1 MAGQRGFDPIAIVEC
16 SYALQGSES
25 EWIDQLLEA
34 VAPAI
39 DQGIGVYG
47 FTYRWRDGRLI
58 FTAFAS
64 GHPAWEDTLRQMN
77 DEASADYLASVI
89 DVRKPCFCFSQQVAR
104 LPPQMREWH
113 DSFYRQLGL
122 ADALMV
128 HAADPDGGIGILSPR
143 ALAQTVPARETARWQ
158 RITAHMATALRLRRR
173 IEREAVEGD
182 EAVLSPSGSLLHAT
196 GVAKQADARERLRA
210 AARAMDRARGPLRK
224 NDPQE
229 ALELWRALCAGRW
242 SLVDRFESDGRR
254 FLIAHR
260 NQPHLPDLRGLSQRE
275 ASVAAFAQLGQ
286 TNKEIAYTLG
296 ISPSSVATHLSA
308 ALRKLG
314 LPSRAALAATSF
326 GQGADKPGDQL

>member
-25 EWIDQLLEA
+25 EWIDRLLEA

-39 DQGIGVYG
+39 DQGIGAYG
-47 FTYRWRDGRLI
+47 FTYRWHEGRPV
-58 FTAFAS
+58 FVAFAS
-64 GHPAWEDTLRQMN
+64 GNPVWEDVIRERRDN
-77 DEASADYLASVI
+77 ASADYIANVI
-89 DVRKPCFCFSQQVAR
+89 GAKKSSYTISQQVAR
-104 LPPQMREWH
+104 LPLRVSEWNEK
-113 DSFYRQLGL
+113 SFRWLGFV
-122 ADALMV
+122 DVLMV
-128 HAADPDGGIGILSPR
+128 HAADPDGGLLLMSPLTEKQ
-143 ALAQTVPARETARWQ
+143 AVPARDVARWQ
-158 RITAHMATALRLRRR
+158 RITTHMAAALRLRRR
-173 IEREAVEGD
+173 INQETIED
-182 EAVLSPSGSLLHAT
+182 EAVLSPSGSVLHAT

-210 AARAMDRARGPLRK
+210 AARAMDRARGPLRR

-254 FLIAHR
+254 YLIAHR

-286 TNKEIAYTLG
+286 TNKEIVYTLG

-314 LPSRAALAATSF
+314 LSSRAALAATSF
-326 GQGADKPGDQL
+326 GQRIDKPSDQL

>member
-1 MAGQRGFDPIAIVEC
+1 MAGPRDFDPIAIVER
-16 SYALQGSES
+16 SYALQGTES
-25 EWIDQLLEA
+25 DWIDRLLEA
-34 VAPAI
+34 IAPAI

-47 FTYRWRDGRLI
+47 FTYRWHGGRLI

-104 LPPQMREWH
+104 LPPQTREWH

-182 EAVLSPSGSLLHAT
+182 EAVLSPSGSVLHAR
-196 GVAKQADARERLRA
+196 GVVKQADARGRLRD
-210 AARAMDRARGPLRK
+210 AARAMDRARGPLRR

-260 NQPHLPDLRGLSQRE
+260 NQPHLPNLRGLSQRE

-286 TNKEIAYTLG
+286 SNKEIAYTLG
-296 ISPSSVATHLSA
+296 LSPSSVATHLSG

-314 LPSRAALAATSF
+314 LPSRAALVTTSF
-326 GQGADKPGDQL
+326 GLQVDKPGDQP

>member
-16 SYALQGSES
+16 SYALQGTES
-25 EWIDQLLEA
+25 EWIDRLLEA
-34 VAPAI
+34 VAPTI

-47 FTYRWRDGRLI
+47 FTYRWHGGRPI

-64 GHPAWEDTLRQMN
+64 GKPAWEDILRQMN
-77 DEASADYLASVI
+77 DEASAGYLASVI
-89 DVRKPCFCFSQQVAR
+89 KVRKPCSSFSQQVAK
-104 LPPQMREWH
+104 LPLQTREWH
-113 DSFYRQLGL
+113 DNFYRQLGF

-128 HAADPDGGIGILSPR
+128 HAADTDGGIGILSPR
-143 ALAQTVPARETARWQ
+143 ALEQTVSARDVARWQ
-158 RITAHMATALRLRRR
+158 RITAHMASALRLRRH
-173 IEREAVEGD
+173 IEREVVED

-210 AARAMDRARGPLRK
+210 AARAIDRARGLLRK

-286 TNKEIAYTLG
+286 SNKEIAYTLG
-296 ISPSSVATHLSA
+296 LSPSSVATHLSG

-314 LPSRAALAATSF
+314 LPSRAALVTTSF
-326 GQGADKPGDQL
+326 GLQVDKPGDHP

>member
-16 SYALQGSES
+16 SYALQGTES
-25 EWIDQLLEA
+25 EWIDRLLEA
-34 VAPAI
+34 VAPTI

-47 FTYRWRDGRLI
+47 FTYRWHGGRPI

-64 GHPAWEDTLRQMN
+64 GKPAWEDILRQMN
-77 DEASADYLASVI
+77 DEASAGYLASVI
-89 DVRKPCFCFSQQVAR
+89 KVRKPCSSFSQQVAK
-104 LPPQMREWH
+104 LPLQTREWH
-113 DSFYRQLGL
+113 DNFYRQLGF

-143 ALAQTVPARETARWQ
+143 ALEQTVSARDVARWQ
-158 RITAHMATALRLRRR
+158 RITAHMASALRLRRH
-173 IEREAVEGD
+173 IEREVVED

-210 AARAMDRARGPLRK
+210 AARAIDRARGLLRK

-254 FLIAHR
+254 YLIAHR
-260 NQPHLPDLRGLSQRE
+260 NQPHLSDLRGLSQRE
-275 ASVAAFAQLGQ
+275 ATVAAFAQLGQ

>member
-16 SYALQGSES
+16 SYALQGTES
-25 EWIDQLLEA
+25 EWIDRLLEA
-34 VAPAI
+34 VAPTI

-47 FTYRWRDGRLI
+47 FTYRWHGGRPI

-64 GHPAWEDTLRQMN
+64 GKPAWEDILRQMN
-77 DEASADYLASVI
+77 DEASAGYLASVI
-89 DVRKPCFCFSQQVAR
+89 KVRKPCSSFSQQVAK
-104 LPPQMREWH
+104 LPLQTREWH
-113 DSFYRQLGL
+113 DNFYRQLGF

-128 HAADPDGGIGILSPR
+128 HAADTDGGIGILSPR
-143 ALAQTVPARETARWQ
+143 ALEQTVSARDVARWQ
-158 RITAHMATALRLRRR
+158 RITAHMASALRLRRH
-173 IEREAVEGD
+173 IEREVVED

-210 AARAMDRARGPLRK
+210 AARAIDRARGLLRK

-254 FLIAHR
+254 YLIAHR
-260 NQPHLPDLRGLSQRE
+260 NQPHLSDLRGLSQRE
-275 ASVAAFAQLGQ
+275 ATVAAFAQLGQ

>member
-25 EWIDQLLEA
+25 EWIDRLLEA
-34 VAPAI
+34 VAPTI

-47 FTYRWRDGRLI
+47 YTYRWDGGRPV
-58 FTAFAS
+58 FVAFAS
-64 GHPAWEDTLRQMN
+64 SNPAWEHAIREMRDN
-77 DEASADYLASVI
+77 ASVDYVATVI
-89 DVRKPCFCFSQQVAR
+89 GARKPSCTVSQQAAT
-104 LPPQMREWH
+104 LPLRVREWN
-113 DSFYRQLGL
+113 DSFFRQSGF
-122 ADALMV
+122 ADALAV
-128 HAADPDGGIGILSPR
+128 HAADPDGGLVLMSMLPEKQ
-143 ALAQTVPARETARWQ
+143 AVPARESARWA
-158 RITAHMATALRLRRR
+158 RITAHMASALRLRRR
-173 IEREAVEGD
+173 INQETIED

-196 GVAKQADARERLRA
+196 GVAKQADARERLRS
-210 AARAMDRARGPLRK
+210 AARAIDRARGPLRRTA
-224 NDPQE
+224 PQE

-254 FLIAHR
+254 YLIAHR

-275 ASVAAFAQLGQ
+275 ATVAAFAQLGQ

-326 GQGADKPGDQL
+326 GQRSDKPSDQL